1 MSNVINK
8 LINLWL
14 CVIFYGFMIWWR
26 KIYIIEFFRVFSQ
39 IRDHDVLIFN
49 QENICKLLR
58 SFCFP
63 EKIRKMS
70 LAMKNGLHWHLEKVD
85 FSNVKDTYGTGCTN
99 SDFQE
104 NLHKKLAIAIPNWY
118 LFFAQKRTI
127 VQVAFQKWNLWWFI
141 GPCKILEVI
150 FKPQCGYSA
159 IFKNYVKS
167 IQSNQVVFATLIT
180 YLSRCMHQ
188 N

>member
-26 KIYIIEFFRVFSQ
+26 KMYIIECFRFFFTQ
-39 IRDHDVLIFN
+39 IRNHDVLIFN

-127 VQVAFQKWNLWWFI
+127 VQVAFQKWKEPIVYRRFFGAKN
-141 GPCKILEVI
+141 LEV
-150 FKPQCGYSA
+150 PAGTLSTGYEIGSCNCYG
-159 IFKNYVKS
+159 I
-167 IQSNQVVFATLIT
+167 
-180 YLSRCMHQ
+180 
-188 N
+188 